1 MKPVNVKFKLV
12 LMLSALALLLS
23 GCAQPLPRPDVKPA
37 AVPPLPPQAKQP
49 TPPKECLPTCSAGL
63 TTLRTESLDLLMK
76 LTSPAEP
83 AKASTNP

>member
-1 MKPVNVKFKLV
+1 MKPANVKFKLA

-23 GCAQPLPRPDVKPA
+23 GCAQPLPRPEVKPA
-37 AVPPLPPQAKQP
+37 AIPPLAPQAKQP